1 MPGAGRMPADRPA
14 GSRRSEALKQRYHS
28 AVIAVFISTTLLLL
42 SAGKGAAAS
51 DPVAIATAIYQK
63 AAAGKGES
71 GGQFLWL
78 DPKVRP
84 RTFSRSLV
92 ALWAKAEAATPEGD
106 IGPVDFDPVTNS
118 QDPGLKSFSVVSE
131 KQTAAAATVA
141 VTLTETIAARR
152 VATDRT
158 VRYDFV
164 LEEGRWKIDDIRST
178 ADGHPWSLRK
188 LLSESIDLNRR
199 H

>member
-1 MPGAGRMPADRPA
+1 M
-14 GSRRSEALKQRYHS
+14 
-28 AVIAVFISTTLLLL
+28 IAVFLSTTLLLV
-42 SAGKGAAAS
+42 SAPRPAAS
-51 DPVAIATAIYQK
+51 DPVAIVTAIYQK
-63 AAAGKGES
+63 AAKGKGES

-118 QDPGLKSFSVVSE
+118 QDPGVKSFSVVSE
-131 KQTAAAATVA
+131 KQTAEKATVA
-141 VTLTETIAARR
+141 VTMTETVAQRSA
-152 VATDRT
+152 ATDRT

-164 LEEGRWKIDDIRST
+164 REEGRWKIDDIRST
-178 ADGHPWSLRK
+178 ADGRPWSLRK
-188 LLSESIDLNRR
+188 ILSESIELNR